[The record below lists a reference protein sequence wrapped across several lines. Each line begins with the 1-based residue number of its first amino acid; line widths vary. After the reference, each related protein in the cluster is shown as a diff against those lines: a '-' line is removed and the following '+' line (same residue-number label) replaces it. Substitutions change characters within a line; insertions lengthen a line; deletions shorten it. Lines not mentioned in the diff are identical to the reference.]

1 MVIPSNKLKQ
11 FTTYA
16 FYEID
21 RAKEIA
27 VKKGFKIIDFGVGD
41 PTEPLYEG
49 AIKALQEGAVKHA
62 RSGYPS
68 YVGMKDLREKCSEW
82 IKRRFNVYVDPEE
95 QITITAGAKE
105 AIFHFPMAFLNDGD
119 EALIPSIGYPPYKAG
134 TVFAGGRPVYYKLK
148 EENDFL
154 PDPEEIKKLIKENRN
169 VKLIYL
175 NYPNNPTSKLATR
188 KIYEELVEI
197 SNEYDIILASDEC
210 YCEIYFDEKPISIL
224 NVTDDYKNIVV
235 FNSLSKRSN
244 ATGLRVGFVYGD
256 KEIIKYFRM
265 LKMQIDSGIPN
276 SIQEAAI
283 AALSDEK
290 HVEDN
295 RELYRMK
302 RDMLIKSLK
311 ELNIKYYAESTF
323 YVWARLSEN
332 TMETSKNLL
341 ELDKEKR
348 IGINVTPS
356 KMLSLDPEETLNS
369 YVRFAL
375 VPSVE
380 DIELASELLLKNPWK

>member
-1 MVIPSNKLKQ
+1 
-11 FTTYA
+11 
-16 FYEID
+16 
-21 RAKEIA
+21 
-27 VKKGFKIIDFGVGD
+27 
-41 PTEPLYEG
+41 
-49 AIKALQEGAVKHA
+49 
-62 RSGYPS
+62 
-68 YVGMKDLREKCSEW
+68 
-82 IKRRFNVYVDPEE
+82 
-95 QITITAGAKE
+95 
-105 AIFHFPMAFLNDGD
+105 
-119 EALIPSIGYPPYKAG
+119 
-134 TVFAGGRPVYYKLK
+134 
-148 EENDFL
+148 
-154 PDPEEIKKLIKENRN
+154 
-169 VKLIYL
+169 
-175 NYPNNPTSKLATR
+175 
-188 KIYEELVEI
+188 
-197 SNEYDIILASDEC
+197 
-210 YCEIYFDEKPISIL
+210 
-224 NVTDDYKNIVV
+224 
-235 FNSLSKRSN
+235 
-244 ATGLRVGFVYGD
+244 
-256 KEIIKYFRM
+256 
-265 LKMQIDSGIPN
+265 MQIDSGIPN